1 MLSFLRIIKFS
12 LQDIVRNL
20 SLSLTTILILILMLL
35 SINTLIGVRILTQEA
50 ITSIKNQID
59 VSIYFNAE
67 AKDAEIG
74 EVKTYLSSFPEVL
87 TSTYFTS
94 AETLAKFKEMYR
106 DSPKIL
112 ETIEELG
119 GNPLGAMLVV
129 KTRDPKD
136 YVKIIKALSV
146 PEYDTI
152 IEAKTFGDTEK
163 AIEKIQV
170 ITNQVEKFSLAL
182 TSIFAL
188 ISFIIIFN
196 TIRVAIFT
204 HRTEISIK
212 KLVGASNWFVRGPYL
227 VESLLFSIIAVV
239 ISFGT
244 VRFAARFSDPY
255 ISAIFER
262 SGILT
267 NYVNSHIMELVGVQ
281 FAAVLALTFAT
292 SLLAMRKYL
301 RV

>member
-1 MLSFLRIIKFS
+1 
-12 LQDIVRNL
+12 
-20 SLSLTTILILILMLL
+20 MLL
-35 SINTLIGVRILTQEA
+35 SINTMIGVRLLTQEA
-50 ITSIKNQID
+50 INNIKNQID

-67 AKDAEIG
+67 AKDTEIT
-74 EVKTYLSSFPEVL
+74 EVKTYLTSFPEVL
-87 TSTYFTS
+87 STTFFTKEQS
-94 AETLAKFKEMYR
+94 LDKFKEMYK
-106 DSPKIL
+106 DNPKIL
-112 ETIEELG
+112 ATIDELG
-119 GNPLGAMLVV
+119 GNPLGAMMIV

-136 YVKIIKALSV
+136 YNKIIKALSV

-152 IEAKTFGDTEK
+152 IEAKTFGDTQK
-163 AIEKIQV
+163 AIDKIQV

-182 TSIFAL
+182 TSLFAI

-204 HRTEISIK
+204 QRTEISIK

-227 VESLLFSIIAVV
+227 IESLIFSTISLG
-239 ISFGT
+239 ISFVT
-244 VRFAARFSDPY
+244 VRFVAKFSDPY
-255 ISAIFER
+255 ITAIFEK

-267 NYVNSHIMELVGVQ
+267 NYLNSHIMELVGLQ
-281 FAAVLALTFAT
+281 FIAVLFLTFAT

>member
-20 SLSLTTILILILMLL
+20 SLSLTTILILVLMLL
-35 SINTLIGVRILTQEA
+35 SINTLIGVRLLTQEA
-50 ITSIKNQID
+50 INNIKNQID

-74 EVKTYLSSFPEVL
+74 EVKTYLGSFPEVL
-87 TSTYFTS
+87 TSTYYTK
-94 AETLAKFKEMYR
+94 EQTLEKFKLMYK
-106 DSPKIL
+106 DNPKIL
-112 ETIEELG
+112 STIDELG

-129 KTRDPKD
+129 KTHDPKD
-136 YVKIIKALSV
+136 YEKIIKALSV

-152 IEAKTFGDTEK
+152 IEAKTFGDTQK
-163 AIEKIQV
+163 AIDKIQV

-182 TSIFAL
+182 TSLFAL

-204 HRTEISIK
+204 QRTEISIK

-227 VESLLFSIIAVV
+227 IESLLFSLIAVA
-239 ISFGT
+239 ISF
-244 VRFAARFSDPY
+244 VVVHYAARFSDPY
-255 ISAIFER
+255 ITAIFEK

-267 NYVNSHIMELVGVQ
+267 NYLNLHIMELVGWQ
-281 FAAVLALTFAT
+281 FVAVLFLTFAT

-301 RV
+301 KV